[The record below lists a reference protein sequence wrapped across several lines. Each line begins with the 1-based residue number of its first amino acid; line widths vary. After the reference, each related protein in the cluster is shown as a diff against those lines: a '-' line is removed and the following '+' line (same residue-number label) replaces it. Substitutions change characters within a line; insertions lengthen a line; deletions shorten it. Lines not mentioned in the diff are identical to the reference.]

1 MVRSFVAQS
10 ISSAS
15 RFVAPGVLA
24 ALLCSA
30 VAPTATAQSVFTQV
44 GQFSLPAGVDAWD
57 VAPDGRVW
65 GIVGTSIVRQTAV
78 NASTYTP
85 IGSVP
90 SGTVASFGA
99 SFLRISTT
107 GVLAIGD
114 NNFGAGARVHLLEA
128 ANLSTSAPTATS
140 SLILGNYDARWS
152 GSSLY
157 VTGAGSDFVPFVS
170 RVDYS
175 DAATPLAAVR
185 VITGIGGASGGVDF
199 NAGRLFTGVGFDG
212 GGFVSGDIRSFN
224 LAAINSNPVAT
235 LYGSGTAIPGGPALS
250 ASTLAFDSNGTLLV
264 GGFTGGEALA
274 INITTGT
281 RTSLSPAGS
290 TGGYA
295 VAFNAFTGE
304 ALISQGGVAYRY
316 SVPAPAAVGAVAM
329 MGVLAARR
337 RR

>member
-1 MVRSFVAQS
+1 MLLSGTIAPA
-10 ISSAS
+10 AS
-15 RFVAPGVLA
+15 
-24 ALLCSA
+24 
-30 VAPTATAQSVFTQV
+30 AQSVFTPI

-57 VAPDGRVW
+57 VGPDGRVW
-65 GIVGTSIVRQTAV
+65 GIVGSSIVRQTAV
-78 NASTYTP
+78 NASTYVP
-85 IGSVP
+85 VGSVP

-99 SFLRISTT
+99 SFLRISGT

-128 ANLSTSAPTATS
+128 ANLSISAPTATS
-140 SLILGNYDARWS
+140 SLILGNYDARWN

-170 RVDYS
+170 RVDYT
-175 DAATPLAAVR
+175 DAATPLAATR
-185 VITGIGGASGGVDF
+185 VITGIGGASGGIDF
-199 NAGRLFTGVGFDG
+199 SAGRLFTGVGFDA

-224 LAAINSNPVAT
+224 LAAINSNPIAT
-235 LYGSGTAIPGGPALS
+235 LYGAGTVIPGGPALS

-264 GGFTGGEALA
+264 GGFGGGEALA

-281 RTSLSPAGS
+281 RTSLSPGGN

-304 ALISQGGVAYRY
+304 AIISQSGVAYRY
-316 SVPAPAAVGAVAM
+316 SVPTPSVIAGVALVGVF
-329 MGVLAARR
+329 AARR